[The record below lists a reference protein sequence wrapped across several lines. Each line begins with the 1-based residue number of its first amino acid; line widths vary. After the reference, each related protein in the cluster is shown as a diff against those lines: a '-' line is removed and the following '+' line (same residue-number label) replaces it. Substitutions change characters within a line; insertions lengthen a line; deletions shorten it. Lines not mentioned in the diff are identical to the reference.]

1 MYFDDASLTTSV
13 PEPSS
18 LALLGMGLGLP
29 FYSWRRRNSQLAHS
43 LTKRPLDM
51 AGRLLFFENEFPK
64 SNYLGGVSWSV
75 KSGGWF
81 CSHRDTMVCSRPPP
95 PVEWRPP
102 PAQQERRVAR
112 GRNGTGG
119 RKRAVGD
126 DGHPNAARSW
136 GKSSWPL
143 ILRKPLSAQSS
154 TVALQRS
161 TGLPLVSHRVTRLV
175 CRR

>member
-1 MYFDDASLTTSV
+1 
-13 PEPSS
+13 
-18 LALLGMGLGLP
+18 MGLGLP
-29 FYSWRRRNSQLAHS
+29 LYSWRRRNSQLAHS

-51 AGRLLFFENEFPK
+51 AGWLLFFENEFPK

-102 PAQQERRVAR
+102 PAQQERRVAAR
-112 GRNGTGG
+112 PERN
-119 RKRAVGD
+119 RRAERAVGD
-126 DGHPNAARSW
+126 DGHPSAARSW

-143 ILRKPLSAQSS
+143 ILRKPLSAQSTPS
-154 TVALQRS
+154 RS
-161 TGLPLVSHRVTRLV
+161 SVPLGCPWCPTGSPVWF